1 MVVDT
6 KLYDILQL
14 SPDAPEAEVKK
25 QYKKLARQYHPDK
38 AGPEFEEKFKE
49 IQFANEVL
57 SDPQK
62 RDIYD
67 KYGPRG
73 LEEHGGAGG
82 MEDILE
88 HIFGGGGGGAGGMFG
103 GGMFGGMGGFGPFG
117 MMGGGGGGRRRPQ
130 RRRGEDMVHPLR
142 VTLEDL
148 FNGKLSKLKLKK
160 KIICNACKGAGGKS
174 GAVQSCT
181 GCNGQGIKISIQPLG
196 PGMVQQVQR
205 VCPDCGGE
213 GEQID
218 PKNRCKKC
226 NGKKVCED
234 TKILE
239 VQVDK
244 GMKDNQK
251 ITFRGEGDQQPG
263 VEPGDVIIVL
273 QCAEHEKF
281 ERKGDDLY
289 YKMDIG
295 LTEALCGFKIPLQ
308 QLDKRELLVTN
319 TPGKIIESGCTRCIF
334 GEGMPM
340 HRNPFERGNL
350 FIKFNVLFPTTIDHD
365 EDEMKKMEALLPP
378 RPQMM
383 IVDDD
388 ETIHMT
394 LHDHIASANTY
405 DQEGEDEEQGHG
417 HGHGHP
423 GGPGGVQCAT
433 Q

>member
-1 MVVDT
+1 M
-6 KLYDILQL
+6 
-14 SPDAPEAEVKK
+14 
-25 QYKKLARQYHPDK
+25 
-38 AGPEFEEKFKE
+38 
-49 IQFANEVL
+49 
-57 SDPQK
+57 
-62 RDIYD
+62 
-67 KYGPRG
+67 
-73 LEEHGGAGG
+73 
-82 MEDILE
+82 
-88 HIFGGGGGGAGGMFG
+88 
-103 GGMFGGMGGFGPFG
+103 MGGG
-117 MMGGGGGGRRRPQ
+117 MMGGMGGGRRRPQ
-130 RRRGEDMVHPLR
+130 RRKGEDMVHPLR

-160 KIICNACKGAGGKS
+160 KIICAACKGAGGKS
-174 GAVQSCT
+174 GAVQQCT

-263 VEPGDVIIVL
+263 VEPGDVIIIL
-273 QCAEHEKF
+273 QMSEDEKF
-281 ERKGDDLY
+281 TRKGDDLY
-289 YKMDIG
+289 YTMDIG

-308 QLDKRELLVTN
+308 QLDKRELLITN
-319 TPGKIIESGCTRCIF
+319 APGKIIEPGCTRCII
-334 GEGMPM
+334 GEGMPT

-350 FIKFNVLFPTTIDHD
+350 FIKFNVRFPADIESD
-365 EDEMKKMEALLPP
+365 EEVLKKLEALLPP
-378 RPQMM
+378 RPNIM

-388 ETIHMT
+388 STITMT
-394 LHDHIASANTY
+394 LHDYTGTSGGGDNH
-405 DQEGEDEEQGHG
+405 GEDDDDDHHG
-417 HGHGHP
+417 HAHGQA
-423 GGPGGVQCAT
+423 GPGVQCAT